1 MRAAIDRMLHCEG
14 GEDITAPGAGFVP
27 CPVPCPAV
35 T

>member
-27 CPVPCPAV
+27 CPAV
-35 T
+35 A